1 MVYLLLYLIIKN
13 KPLEFFYINL
23 FLSKEVE
30 SLILIQKKQRQ
41 RIQNKRLINPQLR
54 AKNSNKYS

>member
-30 SLILIQKKQRQ
+30 SLILIQKKQR
-41 RIQNKRLINPQLR
+41 
-54 AKNSNKYS
+54 